1 MGQRLIISEEDRN
14 RITKMYGLVN
24 EEYVENTPLYIYD
37 INNTNFKDTDIKK
50 TIYIKSK
57 PLQRYIDGK
66 PMDDLEFTF
75 DIDKNYRGLGV
86 ADAIFSCTQNYIT
99 MSPFKNTLKDN
110 GILNPK
116 QRNMMN
122 QFCKKY
128 KGPVEKGLGDNS
140 SDTDVKIA

>member
-24 EEYVENTPLYIYD
+24 EEYVENTPLYIY
-37 INNTNFKDTDIKK
+37 NTNETNFKDTDIKK

-57 PLQRYIDGK
+57 PLQRYVNGK
-66 PMDDLEFTF
+66 SMNQLEFTF
-75 DIDKNYRGLGV
+75 DIDKNGPGV
-86 ADAIFSCTQNYIT
+86 AEATFSCTQNYIT
-99 MSPFKNTLKDN
+99 MSPFKTTLKDN
-110 GILNPK
+110 GELNPK

-122 QFCKKY
+122 QFCEKY
-128 KGPVEKGLGDNS
+128 KGPVEKGLGANS

>member
-24 EEYVENTPLYIYD
+24 EEYVENTPLYIY
-37 INNTNFKDTDIKK
+37 NTNETNFKDTDIKK

-57 PLQRYIDGK
+57 PLQRYVNGK
-66 PMDDLEFTF
+66 SMNQLEFTF
-75 DIDKNYRGLGV
+75 DIDKNGPGV
-86 ADAIFSCTQNYIT
+86 AEATFSCTQNYIT
-99 MSPFKNTLKDN
+99 MSPFKTTLKDN
-110 GILNPK
+110 GELNPK

-122 QFCKKY
+122 QFCEKY
-128 KGPVEKGLGDNS
+128 KGTSPIGLGANS